1 MAPTSSAVPHGD
13 VPHLDDEVGD
23 DSVDEGALVGQGFLS
38 EKIIK
43 LQDISM
49 ENQVTV

>member
-1 MAPTSSAVPHGD
+1 MVPTSSAVSHGD

-23 DSVDEGALVGQGFLS
+23 DSVDQGSLVGQGFLS

-43 LQDISM
+43 TSQWKIR
-49 ENQVTV
+49 